1 MLIKLSKISGWN
13 CQPALLEDL
22 ERHGRSYAEID
33 LTKTGYPWPKVVAGH
48 EEGRRI
54 MGHEVERLAIVA
66 DKETPR
72 DA

>member
-1 MLIKLSKISGWN
+1 MN

-22 ERHGRSYAEID
+22 ERHGRSYAQID
-33 LTKTGYPWPKVVAGH
+33 LTKTGYPWSKVLAKH

-54 MGHEVERLAIVA
+54 VEHEVERIAIVA